1 MGGGGNGCDS
11 GLLGDV
17 TTMCVYVC
25 VCVCVCDVCVQ
36 CMYDSRTLDL
46 AVGMPLQVET
56 LQKEVQHLKKA
67 STLHSHTK
75 PLHIQC
81 KYDCFEYQSSWTATC
96 NFNKFA

>member
-25 VCVCVCDVCVQ
+25 VCVCVVCVWCWCVQ
-36 CMYDSRTLDL
+36 CMYDSRTLHL

-56 LQKEVQHLKKA
+56 LQKEVQHLRKA
-67 STLHSHTK
+67 SMLHSH
-75 PLHIQC
+75 Q
-81 KYDCFEYQSSWTATC
+81 ATSHTV
-96 NFNKFA
+96 